1 MVQFKKMPIFQLE
14 GGKDIKFSASLTSRG
29 QAIVCTFSCDQI
41 VGTTVTAE
49 FKPEIKPNYK
59 FPAKKQ
65 VAVEQTTIGQALAKQ
80 GMKSPIVLSSESMED
95 EYGSVDCMF

>member
-14 GGKDIKFSASLTSRG
+14 GGKDIRFSASLTSRG

-49 FKPEIKPNYK
+49 FKPEIKRSYK
-59 FPAKKQ
+59 FPPKQQ
-65 VAVEQTTIGQALAKQ
+65 VAVEKTAIGQALSKQ
-80 GMKSPIVLSSESMED
+80 GAIVLTSESTED
-95 EYGSVDCMF
+95 EYGSVDCMFQL